1 MVLTSPEAYGLDL
14 SRDELIAVPGGK
26 KPATMANVSD
36 LKLYGTNIVPSGTN
50 TSTLLGANG
59 KPITAEGQT
68 LLDPSKPLA
77 AANYLTPEEQEQ
89 ARQVQQVAG
98 AINAAAPPEKSWIS
112 NLFDTSD
119 TFDENGNFKSDDLA
133 LVGGEAA
140 FDGFLRGLQW
150 GFDRINQY
158 TVAATSALPGGTRT
172 LTFDEAN
179 DVSFGQMLVANAG
192 ISMGRIRRG
201 EGNVGDALALSFGIL
216 PGIGAAVAG
225 YVDPDTPVQQREFDI
240 TNPKDREVFNNG
252 AERIFSGTGDFGF
265 AFADPTFFVGWGA
278 KIARLRYVDRIID
291 SEVKLQRAV
300 DEVSEG
306 QRLMQNNLPVG
317 ATIERDLTDE
327 MANSIQM
334 APVAMFLRDTVKQNV
349 DGSKSVS
356 YEKIYNHKVIRYA
369 ANRDAL
375 TTALYNAQ
383 TYDEAA
389 LILRHAWGDKN
400 ALPELLNSRPDI
412 LAELIDAERELIRQT
427 LVSDPKKAAD
437 MIAEYQSKIDRY
449 DRDLAFLRANAAD
462 DPQLMEK
469 IDFVLNKKNQELEK
483 WLNVNDGVVP
493 RTPTAADIELTKRN
507 IELLQ
512 QKNVAAAR
520 VIQEA
525 SVATGSLRQ
534 SVKGFSA
541 NNRFGRAVERSR
553 QRRAQ
558 AQYETETTRGAKLWE
573 PTDFSYLNTGKG
585 RATRVLRVW
594 RYLGAE
600 APSGIVRVA
609 GAGAQES
616 VREVRAMLNSIRAY
630 GGKGKQITD
639 ADGNVT
645 IVGGSLNKEKM
656 LTEYANALAE
666 GTVAGQDAAATALRK
681 IEQQIEKDMGLFYQI
696 EGNGLSEALSITNG
710 KRQQLKKDIIDNG
723 FYVDPA
729 FPKVEHKVPYLESQL
744 QGSEIM
750 MNWRAVEN
758 VILRETKR
766 TKSLREFGTK
776 VAIDNY
782 AIFQDIWR
790 PAVLL
795 RLGYTQ
801 RNVAEGLFRS
811 AAFQFSLAPLGLA
824 AKQFSMSTG
833 NTIRAAKYGRQ
844 GTRGVLERATVAAR
858 EGATLDRMPKA
869 YQKWHNAQIDEIDNQ
884 INHNVRVMDLA
895 IRELASE
902 SNTWKVAEQGRLRTR
917 LNSLQA
923 QREELVDNP
932 PAGLTQDQIDSQ
944 IARIDLISGDAERR
958 FALLDN
964 IVGGS
969 NEAIPDNLATAAD
982 NLLYFDDM
990 IMPMLFA
997 QRELMTN
1004 MRTSVLMYREQTLA
1018 KRRLYQGQANVTDPE
1033 TLKATFMAYSTRGA
1047 FDPNDSFTNIALAN
1061 LSADHTTR
1069 QVLALRVN
1077 TAESILRN
1085 QVVKAFVAVSPGEA
1099 GYWDG
1104 LATTFNQWKQSDVG
1118 EIIIREIAEGRKT
1131 DDEIAA
1137 SVAAFLRTD
1146 ERGREIAAFLTDA
1159 NKSEVGQK
1167 SGFVEYGKRVAAAS
1181 ELAVKSTLP
1190 ERQAADEAK
1199 DAIAKARADVAWAK
1213 KKLKQDQKTKPSRTA
1228 LIGPDGQRIADPV
1241 KYVEKRRAAYA
1252 KAEKAYQ
1259 EKFDRLSQPADL
1271 PKIAGTDGAKF
1282 ESFGPNMSIEDAL
1295 AYATSQVQRYR
1306 QFTANNP
1313 DLQRLLFA
1321 RGSLTTSDK
1330 DPLAKFAADL
1340 EELLGPNSRNANGDP
1355 YQLVPVIGNAAIDLG
1370 ANSVM
1375 EAIRTASNAAFRVL
1389 GTIPEDTFVR
1399 APFYGRRFEKTYKDL
1414 ERAYLAQTPGDTLK
1428 SSEINAIRQAAHQR
1442 ALKDTKDWLYTIDR
1456 RTLLGQYGEAVFP
1469 FISASQN
1476 SLSAVGRIIWNDPR
1490 VLAGM
1495 IMIWNA
1501 PTRAGL
1507 EDEEGRIRFSMPLQW
1522 VPEGVRDAL
1531 GLGAMLDFNFSKQQA
1546 NLIAPPTGF
1555 GGALP
1560 VPVPGPVVS
1569 IPISELMKREWLGIG
1584 PAAPDLLSGV
1594 LGQETADQ
1602 VWEVAKSWVF
1612 GSDQDITGMS
1622 TLPLSIDRAAPP
1634 WFQKLTQWMQGEGT
1648 SSAYTSWYDKIYQ
1661 SEYLKWE
1668 QGYRDEPPT
1677 PQEISDSTRNFYF
1690 FRMAMNFVA
1699 FSPPGF
1705 TSEITPVVD
1714 AARRIYEAEP
1724 NSEIANMKIYEK
1736 FGGPVQQ
1743 LLRIRSTEAVAGLDA
1758 TAESYRLVKNHS
1770 DLIGA
1775 VAPILER
1782 NDTLSVIGI
1791 LSGSSNGDYDPSFS
1805 AAQQLAKI
1813 PNTNRA
1819 FREVANPARQFVDSQ
1834 ISAGWAQYLRNMDVI
1849 NAKLAE
1855 RGLKSLQSR
1864 GAENLRDMR
1873 DAMIESLRRDPRFT
1887 AWYGDYKSGV
1897 SSRTLDSVATIE
1909 AALGNQ
1915 KWRDA
1920 NEENPIWGYGGA
1932 AEQYMY
1938 ARQQTIEALDTTSN
1952 PEQRAE
1958 IKAQWQAFRFDL
1970 GMRFPD
1976 WGAKQDRYLT
1986 GDDNPEDPQIIITG
2000 NAPIINRMTEMADAA
2015 QSAAI
2020 PSGAPYQYG
2029 GQ

>member
-1 MVLTSPEAYGLDL
+1 
-14 SRDELIAVPGGK
+14 
-26 KPATMANVSD
+26 
-36 LKLYGTNIVPSGTN
+36 
-50 TSTLLGANG
+50 
-59 KPITAEGQT
+59 
-68 LLDPSKPLA
+68 
-77 AANYLTPEEQEQ
+77 
-89 ARQVQQVAG
+89 
-98 AINAAAPPEKSWIS
+98 
-112 NLFDTSD
+112 
-119 TFDENGNFKSDDLA
+119 
-133 LVGGEAA
+133 
-140 FDGFLRGLQW
+140 
-150 GFDRINQY
+150 
-158 TVAATSALPGGTRT
+158 
-172 LTFDEAN
+172 
-179 DVSFGQMLVANAG
+179 
-192 ISMGRIRRG
+192 
-201 EGNVGDALALSFGIL
+201 
-216 PGIGAAVAG
+216 
-225 YVDPDTPVQQREFDI
+225 
-240 TNPKDREVFNNG
+240 
-252 AERIFSGTGDFGF
+252 
-265 AFADPTFFVGWGA
+265 
-278 KIARLRYVDRIID
+278 
-291 SEVKLQRAV
+291 
-300 DEVSEG
+300 
-306 QRLMQNNLPVG
+306 
-317 ATIERDLTDE
+317 
-327 MANSIQM
+327 
-334 APVAMFLRDTVKQNV
+334 
-349 DGSKSVS
+349 
-356 YEKIYNHKVIRYA
+356 
-369 ANRDAL
+369 
-375 TTALYNAQ
+375 
-383 TYDEAA
+383 
-389 LILRHAWGDKN
+389 
-400 ALPELLNSRPDI
+400 
-412 LAELIDAERELIRQT
+412 
-427 LVSDPKKAAD
+427 
-437 MIAEYQSKIDRY
+437 
-449 DRDLAFLRANAAD
+449 
-462 DPQLMEK
+462 
-469 IDFVLNKKNQELEK
+469 
-483 WLNVNDGVVP
+483 
-493 RTPTAADIELTKRN
+493 
-507 IELLQ
+507 
-512 QKNVAAAR
+512 
-520 VIQEA
+520 
-525 SVATGSLRQ
+525 
-534 SVKGFSA
+534 
-541 NNRFGRAVERSR
+541 
-553 QRRAQ
+553 
-558 AQYETETTRGAKLWE
+558 
-573 PTDFSYLNTGKG
+573 
-585 RATRVLRVW
+585 
-594 RYLGAE
+594 
-600 APSGIVRVA
+600 
-609 GAGAQES
+609 
-616 VREVRAMLNSIRAY
+616 
-630 GGKGKQITD
+630 
-639 ADGNVT
+639 
-645 IVGGSLNKEKM
+645 
-656 LTEYANALAE
+656 
-666 GTVAGQDAAATALRK
+666 
-681 IEQQIEKDMGLFYQI
+681 
-696 EGNGLSEALSITNG
+696 
-710 KRQQLKKDIIDNG
+710 
-723 FYVDPA
+723 
-729 FPKVEHKVPYLESQL
+729 
-744 QGSEIM
+744 
-750 MNWRAVEN
+750 
-758 VILRETKR
+758 
-766 TKSLREFGTK
+766 
-776 VAIDNY
+776 
-782 AIFQDIWR
+782 
-790 PAVLL
+790 
-795 RLGYTQ
+795 
-801 RNVAEGLFRS
+801 
-811 AAFQFSLAPLGLA
+811 
-824 AKQFSMSTG
+824 
-833 NTIRAAKYGRQ
+833 
-844 GTRGVLERATVAAR
+844 
-858 EGATLDRMPKA
+858 
-869 YQKWHNAQIDEIDNQ
+869 
-884 INHNVRVMDLA
+884 
-895 IRELASE
+895 
-902 SNTWKVAEQGRLRTR
+902 
-917 LNSLQA
+917 
-923 QREELVDNP
+923 
-932 PAGLTQDQIDSQ
+932 
-944 IARIDLISGDAERR
+944 
-958 FALLDN
+958 
-964 IVGGS
+964 
-969 NEAIPDNLATAAD
+969 
-982 NLLYFDDM
+982 
-990 IMPMLFA
+990 
-997 QRELMTN
+997 
-1004 MRTSVLMYREQTLA
+1004 MYREQTLA

-1033 TLKATFMAYSTRGA
+1033 TLKSTFMAYSTRGA

-1069 QVLALRVN
+1069 QVLALRMN

-1167 SGFVEYGKRVAAAS
+1167 SGFAEYGKRVAAAS

-1199 DAIAKARADVAWAK
+1199 DAIAKARADVAFAK
-1213 KKLKQDQKTKPSRTA
+1213 RQASETKAAFRSAETAKRRAQKAVEDARARQVKQAERFKQRVDDAKQKYSDAQAAVAEARAASAPRDDVAKLVAVADSARVAKNAAVVAARGNRDAAAAAVREARVTAANVPAAKRPSEA

-1271 PKIAGTDGAKF
+1271 PKIAGKDGAKF

-1295 AYATSQVQRYR
+1295 AYATAQVQRYR

-1330 DPLAKFAADL
+1330 NPLAKFAADL
-1340 EELLGPNSRNANGDP
+1340 QELLGPNSRNANGDP
-1355 YQLVPVIGNAAIDLG
+1355 YQLVPVIGNAAVDLG
-1370 ANSVM
+1370 SRSVM
-1375 EAIRTASNAAFRVL
+1375 EAIRSASNAAFRVL

-1507 EDEEGRIRFSMPLQW
+1507 EDEEGRIRFSMPLEW

-1560 VPVPGPVVS
+1560 IPVPGPVVT
-1569 IPISELMKREWLGIG
+1569 IPISELMKREWLGLG

-1594 LGQETADQ
+1594 LGQETADE

-1612 GSDQDITGMS
+1612 GSDQDISGMS
-1622 TLPLSIDRAAPP
+1622 TLPLSIDRAAPA
-1634 WFQKLTQWMQGEGT
+1634 WFQKLTQWMQGEGS

-1661 SEYLKWE
+1661 SEYLKWA

-1699 FSPPGF
+1699 FTPPGF

-1736 FGGPVQQ
+1736 FGGTVQQ

-1758 TAESYRLVKNHS
+1758 TAESYRLVKDHS

-1791 LSGSSNGDYDPSFS
+1791 LSGSSSGDYDPSFS

-1855 RGLKSLQSR
+1855 RGLKSLQSK
-1864 GAENLRDMR
+1864 GAEGLRDMR

-1909 AALGNQ
+1909 TALGNQ

-1920 NEENPIWGYGGA
+1920 NKENPIWGYGGA

-1938 ARQQTIEALDTTSN
+1938 ARQQTIEALDTTSDSK
-1952 PEQRAE
+1952 QRAE

-1986 GDDNPEDPQIIITG
+1986 GDDNPDDPQIIITG
-2000 NAPIINRMTEMADAA
+2000 NTPIINPMTEMADAA